1 MHFLPR
7 LKRAL
12 GMFVHYYIK
21 PNPSKFGFY
30 GKNTHIGRPCDLK
43 KPSNIFLHDFVR
55 IGPKSN
61 IMTSGRGNFI
71 MKQGCLCSENL
82 VVVTSNH
89 CQRIGEYLNSNNEDA
104 VYGDVV
110 VEEDVWI
117 GVNVTLLAG
126 TSIGRGAI
134 IGACSVVTNDIP
146 PYSIAV
152 GNPAKVI
159 KLKWTIDEI
168 ITHEEKL
175 YAKSERFTKQQLEEI
190 RNSINLKNL
199 PILKGQELVIA

>member
-1 MHFLPR
+1 MHFLLR
-7 LKRAL
+7 LKKAL
-12 GMFVHYYIK
+12 GAFIHYYIR
-21 PNPSKFGFY
+21 PNPSKFGHY
-30 GKNTHIGRPCDLK
+30 GKNTSIARPCDLK
-43 KPSNIFLHDFVR
+43 KPANIFLYDFVR

-61 IMTSGRGNFI
+61 IMTSGRGKFI

-89 CQRIGEYLNSNNEDA
+89 RQHIGEYLNSNNEDA
-104 VYGDVV
+104 VYGDIV

-126 TSIGRGAI
+126 ICVGRGAI
-134 IGACSVVTNDIP
+134 IGACSVVTKDIP

-152 GNPAKVI
+152 GNPAKVV

-168 ITHEEKL
+168 IAHEKRL
-175 YAKSERFTKQQLEEI
+175 YTEEQRFTRQQLEEI
-190 RNSINLKNL
+190 RNSATLKDL
-199 PILKGQELVIA
+199 PVTKG